1 MQLKT
6 GLLKLGR
13 GVGITTIIIVK
24 IFLMSEEITQ
34 QKHRIQFENKAITNQ
49 KETILKQTEEI
60 VEFMAAHKKTKLDT

>member
-1 MQLKT
+1 
-6 GLLKLGR
+6 
-13 GVGITTIIIVK
+13 
-24 IFLMSEEITQ
+24 MSEEITQ